1 VSACDIPSI
10 EISKGLG
17 IAQRQWGRGKKV
29 VGFFSFHCRKEQ
41 RMKRSGNSK
50 GFTYTE
56 LLIVL
61 LIIAILV
68 AIAIPNYM
76 KFVNKIREM
85 AGW

>member
-1 VSACDIPSI
+1 VPLKGIPTFI
-10 EISKGLG
+10 FFIKE
-17 IAQRQWGRGKKV
+17 
-29 VGFFSFHCRKEQ
+29 VGE
-41 RMKRSGNSK
+41 MKLSDKPS
-50 GFTYTE
+50 GFTLTE

-61 LIIAILV
+61 LIIGILV